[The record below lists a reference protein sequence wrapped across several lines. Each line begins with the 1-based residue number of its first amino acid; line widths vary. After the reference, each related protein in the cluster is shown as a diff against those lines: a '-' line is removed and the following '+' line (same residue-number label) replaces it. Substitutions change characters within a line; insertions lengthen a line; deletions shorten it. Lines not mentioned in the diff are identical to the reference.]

1 MTERSALRTAL
12 GGWLLPLVHLSNNF
26 LSLLG
31 VVLVTTAT
39 VFWIFLLPTSL
50 GPEVHNPYL
59 GILVFLLL
67 PMVFFLGLGLIPVGI
82 FFRFRKERKKGSYPA
97 NFPALNLR
105 NMEFRRLVLFVVG
118 ATFVNIVIAGEI
130 SYSAVNY
137 MESVTFSGKTCHTV
151 MEPEY
156 AAYQNSPHS
165 RVECVKCH
173 IGPGASWFVR
183 SKLSGMG
190 QVFAVTFNTYER
202 PIPTPVR
209 NLRPARETCEA
220 CHWPQKFGEDRLRII
235 EKFGDDEANTVTRT
249 VLLMR
254 IGGGTRVPG
263 IHGTHLGPGVTI
275 RYKPSDATRQTIPWV
290 EYTDAQGHATPY
302 TGKSAKPAAIAK
314 LPVRQMD
321 CMDCHNRPTHAF
333 ALPDRAVDQ
342 ALSAG
347 DISASLPYIK
357 KKAVELLKTP
367 YPSNQAA
374 ASAIPAALAKY
385 YRENYAEVYGSRKA
399 EIERSAGGVVAIY
412 NRNVFPAM
420 KLTWGNYPNNV
431 GHTDF
436 PGCFRCHDDQHVSA
450 KGSSVTQDCNSCH
463 QMLAMDEAA
472 PKILTDLGMGPA
484 PAKQ

>member
-12 GGWLLPLVHLSNNF
+12 GGWLLPIVHLSNNV

-31 VVLVTTAT
+31 VVLVMTAT

-50 GPEVHNPYL
+50 GPEVHNPYM

-67 PMVFFLGLGLIPVGI
+67 PAVFFLGLGLIPVGL
-82 FFRFRKERKKGSYPA
+82 FFRFRKERKRGSYPA
-97 NFPALNLR
+97 NFPALNFR
-105 NMEFRRLVLFVVG
+105 NVEFRRLLLFVVG
-118 ATFVNIVIAGEI
+118 ATLVNIVIAGEI

-137 MESVTFSGKTCHTV
+137 MEGVTFCGRTCHTV

-235 EKFGDDEANTVTRT
+235 EKYGDDERNTVTRT

-254 IGGGTRVPG
+254 IGGGKRGPG

-275 RYKPSDATRQTIPWV
+275 RYKPADATRQTIPWV
-290 EYTDAQGHATPY
+290 EYTDARGNATAY
-302 TGKSAKPAAIAK
+302 TAKDAKPEAIK
-314 LPVRQMD
+314 NLPEREMD

-333 ALPDRAVDQ
+333 ALPDPAVDQ

-367 YPSNQAA
+367 YLSNQAA

-385 YRENYAEVYGSRKA
+385 YRENYAEVYGARRA
-399 EIERSAGGVVAIY
+399 DIERSAGGVVAIY